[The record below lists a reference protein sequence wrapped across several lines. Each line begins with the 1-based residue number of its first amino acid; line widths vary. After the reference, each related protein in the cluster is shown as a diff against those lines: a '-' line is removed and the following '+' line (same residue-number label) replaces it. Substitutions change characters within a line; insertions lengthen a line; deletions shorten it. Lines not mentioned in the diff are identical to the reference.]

1 MRIMDTVG
9 QSELSKLKGQYI
21 RVAHKGWGSSVKIIG
36 NIVKDKWFDYEKHF
50 EK

>member
-1 MRIMDTVG
+1 MKIMDTVG

-21 RVAHKGWGSSVKIIG
+21 RVAHKGCGSSVKIIG